1 MNATQYPLSG
11 ITVIDLG
18 QIYNGPYCTFL
29 LAMAGARVIKIEPRT
44 GENLRRR
51 TTVGGGAVPFAMLN
65 SNKQFVTLNL
75 KHPRGRELLLEMVS
89 RSDVLV
95 ENFAPG
101 TLDRLEVGFEALRAR
116 NPKLIY
122 ASGSGYGLTG
132 PHRDYPAMDL
142 TVQAMTGV
150 MSITGFAENPPVK
163 SGPALCDFFGGV
175 HLYAALITAL
185 FDRERTGLG
194 RRVEVSMQEAVYSS
208 LASSL
213 GRLAAGNEA
222 GPMRTGNRHGGLAEA
237 PYNVYPAADGFIA
250 ILCVGEHH
258 WESLLGAMGRDDLR
272 GDPRFETLA
281 ARVQNMDAVDAL
293 VGDFTRHR
301 NKQALFELLIGL
313 QVPCAPVRELAE
325 VVADPHLHARRALE
339 SVDHPIYGPM
349 VLPRSPLRFDG
360 LTPLPI
366 EPSGALG
373 ADNARIYGAWLGLP
387 EGELRA
393 LERDEVI

>member
-1 MNATQYPLSG
+1 MNAAQYPLSG

-29 LAMAGARVIKIEPRT
+29 LAMAGARIIKIEPRT

-101 TLDRLEVGFEALRAR
+101 TLDRLGAGFEALRAR

-150 MSITGFAENPPVK
+150 MSITGFAGNPPVK

-175 HLYAALITAL
+175 HLYAALVTAL

-194 RRVEVSMQEAVYSS
+194 RRVEVSMQEAVYPS

-213 GRLAAGNEA
+213 GRLAAGIEQ

-237 PYNVYPAADGFIA
+237 PYNVYPTADGFIA

-258 WESLLGAMGRDDLR
+258 WESLLDAMGREELR

-281 ARVQNMDAVDAL
+281 SRVQNMDAVDAL
-293 VGDFTRHR
+293 VSDFTRRR

-349 VLPRSPLRFDG
+349 VLPHSPLRFDG
-360 LTPLPI
+360 LSPLPI
-366 EPSGALG
+366 EPSRELG

-387 EGELRA
+387 EEELRA